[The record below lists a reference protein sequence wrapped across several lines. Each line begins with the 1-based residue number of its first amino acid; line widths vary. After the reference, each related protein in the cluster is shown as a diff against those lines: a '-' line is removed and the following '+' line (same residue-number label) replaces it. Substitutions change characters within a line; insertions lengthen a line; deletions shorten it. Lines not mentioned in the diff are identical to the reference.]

1 MNLQPPHPEH
11 EQQPDQGGEE
21 PEQESLIDDPD
32 FYRGG
37 SSLVVGSPGDF
48 AEPYLVK
55 NRARAVGAWVRGDVS
70 YKKPRDPPS
79 VSVGGVLII
88 AMLLLT

>member
-21 PEQESLIDDPD
+21 PEQESLIDAPD

-70 YKKPRDPPS
+70 YKS
-79 VSVGGVLII
+79 LGVFLGVVGGTLII